1 MERAQALQ
9 ILASPGQ
16 CHMLADNLRD
26 VHPVS
31 DLVDD
36 VVRNQAMAHGGPRLH
51 TQNSTIPAGLVGNT
65 WKYDLKLTVQPNKR
79 VT

>member
-51 TQNSTIPAGLVGNT
+51 TQNSTTPSGLGRQYLEIRFKVDRT
-65 WKYDLKLTVQPNKR
+65 A
-79 VT
+79 